1 MTKKNWNEWKSI
13 IEGLLFASG
22 DEGLDVREIADVLDL
37 DWRVAEELIEEMR
50 TTYVKENR
58 GFRIAKIA
66 GSYQLTTNPEHAP
79 YFAKLAQA
87 PTRGSLSQA
96 ALETL
101 AIVAYRQPITR
112 IEIDE
117 IRGVKSDRALH
128 TLVAKEL
135 IQEAGRAEAVGRP
148 ILYETTKQFLQYFGL
163 SHLKDLPDAE
173 QMAGEIDLEAE
184 TRMLFQKLEE
194 KDKSKQLTIDDLP
207 ESSNEHTDA

>member
-1 MTKKNWNEWKSI
+1 MSRKSWNDWKSI
-13 IEGLLFASG
+13 IEGLLFAAG
-22 DEGLDVREIADVLDL
+22 DEGLDVREIADAVEL
-37 DWRVAEELIEEMR
+37 DWRVAEELIDEMR
-50 TTYVKENR
+50 TAYVNENR
-58 GFRIAKIA
+58 GFRIVRVA
-66 GSYQLTTNPEHAP
+66 GSYQLTTNPGHAP
-79 YFAKLAQA
+79 YFAKLARS

-112 IEIDE
+112 IDIDE

-128 TLVAKEL
+128 TLMAKEL
-135 IQEAGRAEAVGRP
+135 IREAGRAEAVGRP

-163 SHLKDLPDAE
+163 AALKDLPDAE

-194 KDKSKQLTIDDLP
+194 KDKQITIDDLP
-207 ESSNEHTDA
+207 ESSNPIS